1 MKTKKTK
8 LNEQRE
14 QLDIPVV
21 TRRTLMNKYFEGYNN
36 TSYRA
41 GFGLQ
46 NFVTNGYIEPL
57 VKYLESKGVIVNN

>member
-1 MKTKKTK
+1 M
-8 LNEQRE
+8 Q
-14 QLDIPVV
+14 
-21 TRRTLMNKYFEGYNN
+21 KYFEGYNN
-36 TSYRA
+36 TSHRA

>member
-1 MKTKKTK
+1 MNTKESK
-8 LNEQRE
+8 LEVQQE

-21 TRRTLMNKYFEGYNN
+21 TRRTLCNKYFEGYNN
-36 TSYRA
+36 TSHRA

-57 VKYLESKGVIVNN
+57 VKYLESKGVKVNP